1 MQTASFITLNND
13 TKEWQLVEEGVEL
26 LKTIDE
32 PVTVVAVAGLYRT
45 GKSYFLNCVAGTTGA
60 KSTTGPRVG
69 STSESCTRGIDICLP
84 DAALAAPAKGGR
96 LVLLDTEGLASMDQD
111 ENYDAQV
118 FSLALLLS
126 SYFVINSMGVIDEAA
141 IDRLYLMTELSK
153 TIQVSAAP
161 ADSAAELAPFFPPLL
176 WLLRDF
182 VLDLTADGKTISEQE
197 YMEAAIS
204 ARSTNQRR
212 AAERNDIRQAIR
224 ELFPARRCRTL
235 VRPAVDEESIRQAVK
250 LEDAQLRP
258 EFVKQMG
265 TVRDELLAAAPVKS
279 LYGSALD
286 GSMLATLAQSY
297 LDAMNA
303 PGALP
308 CIRSAWEFVVEER
321 CRAAADDALRDA
333 DGYLAAAAAAS
344 PLPSAADWEAAAH
357 GATAGALAAFD
368 ERAGGAGG
376 GANASAAATVRA
388 RRAEL
393 EEKVG
398 AAAAARRGAERG
410 LSEGVRRGGGG
421 GGRHAARRGGGGR
434 RRRRRRRRGGG
445 GGGRRVRRS
454 GGGPPRAR
462 WPHRSLKGSVLPW
475 VQRGVAARAPP
486 ARRTGWRRRR
496 RSGRRATRREPSARS
511 AARRRW
517 RWRRR
522 RARRR

>member
-1 MQTASFITLNND
+1 MQTASFITLNTD

-26 LKTIDE
+26 LKTIEE

-308 CIRSAWEFVVEER
+308 CIRSAW
-321 CRAAADDALRDA
+321 
-333 DGYLAAAAAAS
+333 
-344 PLPSAADWEAAAH
+344 
-357 GATAGALAAFD
+357 
-368 ERAGGAGG
+368 
-376 GANASAAATVRA
+376 
-388 RRAEL
+388 
-393 EEKVG
+393 
-398 AAAAARRGAERG
+398 
-410 LSEGVRRGGGG
+410 
-421 GGRHAARRGGGGR
+421 
-434 RRRRRRRRGGG
+434 
-445 GGGRRVRRS
+445 
-454 GGGPPRAR
+454 
-462 WPHRSLKGSVLPW
+462 
-475 VQRGVAARAPP
+475 
-486 ARRTGWRRRR
+486 
-496 RSGRRATRREPSARS
+496 
-511 AARRRW
+511 
-517 RWRRR
+517 
-522 RARRR
+522 

>member
-13 TKEWQLVEEGVEL
+13 TKEWQLVDEGVEL

-321 CRAAADDALRDA
+321 CRAAADDASVTRMGTSLRPPPPRRCRRRRTGRRRRTRDRR
-333 DGYLAAAAAAS
+333 
-344 PLPSAADWEAAAH
+344 
-357 GATAGALAAFD
+357 
-368 ERAGGAGG
+368 RACGLR
-376 GANASAAATVRA
+376 RA
-388 RRAEL
+388 R
-393 EEKVG
+393 
-398 AAAAARRGAERG
+398 
-410 LSEGVRRGGGG
+410 
-421 GGRHAARRGGGGR
+421 GR
-434 RRRRRRRRGGG
+434 RRRRCERVGGGDGARAAPSSRKRWARRRRRG
-445 GGGRRVRRS
+445 
-454 GGGPPRAR
+454 
-462 WPHRSLKGSVLPW
+462 
-475 VQRGVAARAPP
+475 
-486 ARRTGWRRRR
+486 ARR
-496 RSGRRATRREPSARS
+496 
-511 AARRRW
+511 
-517 RWRRR
+517 
-522 RARRR
+522 